1 MQSSSQSQSSQS
13 QMPSC
18 IPATQRKVVQKVFG
32 PGVAKPRRTA
42 STQVS
47 PSQKKKSTPNTHRKS
62 SAAVTSAQVFFEE
75 MPTLDV
81 NSIYWVVPEPGYRNP
96 LNLNSIPENTG
107 KVFVSWMNWESNDQV
122 GYTLYDKNQMKY
134 WADAASI
141 HMLARAKLAGI
152 THDYFF
158 FTVFRQGKE
167 YKYGFTPKSY
177 LSPDQITM
185 FENYKQENQKL
196 TEGSTYIPR
205 PIKIEKKH
213 EEEQQH
219 QEEEEEQGEAQ
230 EEGEEA
236 MPGAD
241 DIIEID

>member
-13 QMPSC
+13 QMPLC

-42 STQVS
+42 SSQA
-47 PSQKKKSTPNTHRKS
+47 SQKKKSTPNTHRKS
-62 SAAVTSAQVFFEE
+62 AAAVTSAQVFFEE

-81 NSIYWVVPEPGYRNP
+81 NSIYWVVPEPGYGNP
-96 LNLNSIPENTG
+96 LNLSAIPENTG
-107 KVFVSWMNWESNDQV
+107 KVFVSWTNWESNDRV

-185 FENYKQENQKL
+185 FKNYKQENQKL
-196 TEGSTYIPR
+196 AEDSTYIPR
-205 PIKIEKKH
+205 PIKIEQKKQ
-213 EEEQQH
+213 EEEEH
-219 QEEEEEQGEAQ
+219 QEEEAE
-230 EEGEEA
+230 EEGEAHEEEEGA
-236 MPGAD
+236 PGAE
-241 DIIEID
+241 DIIELD

>member
-1 MQSSSQSQSSQS
+1 MQSQSQSQS
-13 QMPSC
+13 PSR
-18 IPATQRKVVQKVFG
+18 IPSTQPKPVTQKVYG
-32 PGVAKPRRTA
+32 PGVPKPKRTSSSSSSSQA
-42 STQVS
+42 S
-47 PSQKKKSTPNTHRKS
+47 KKKSTPNTHRKS
-62 SAAVTSAQVFFEE
+62 AAAVTSAQVFFEE

-81 NSIYWVVPEPGYRNP
+81 NSIYWVVPEPGYGNP

-107 KVFVSWMNWESNDQV
+107 KVFVSWTNWESNDRV
-122 GYTLYDKNQMKY
+122 GYTLYDKNSMKY

-196 TEGSTYIPR
+196 AEDSTYIPR
-205 PIKIEKKH
+205 PIKIEQKKQ
-213 EEEQQH
+213 EEEH
-219 QEEEEEQGEAQ
+219 QEEEEEEQGEAQ
-230 EEGEEA
+230 EEGEVL
-236 MPGAD
+236 PGAD
-241 DIIEID
+241 DIIQID

>member
-1 MQSSSQSQSSQS
+1 MQSPSQSQSSQS
-13 QMPSC
+13 QTPSC

-42 STQVS
+42 STTSSQA
-47 PSQKKKSTPNTHRKS
+47 SQKKKSTPNTHRKS
-62 SAAVTSAQVFFEE
+62 AAAVTSAQVFFEE

-81 NSIYWVVPEPGYRNP
+81 NSIYWVVPEPGYGNP
-96 LNLNSIPENTG
+96 LNLSAIPENTG
-107 KVFVSWMNWESNDQV
+107 KVFVSWTNWESNDRV

-196 TEGSTYIPR
+196 AEDSTYIPR

-213 EEEQQH
+213 EEE
-219 QEEEEEQGEAQ
+219 EEEEAQEGEAAQ
-230 EEGEEA
+230 GEGEET

>member
-1 MQSSSQSQSSQS
+1 MQSPSQSQS
-13 QMPSC
+13 PSR
-18 IPATQRKVVQKVFG
+18 IPATQPKPVTQKVYG
-32 PGVAKPRRTA
+32 PGVAKPRRTSSSSSSSSSQA
-42 STQVS
+42 S
-47 PSQKKKSTPNTHRKS
+47 KKKSTPNTHRKS
-62 SAAVTSAQVFFEE
+62 AAAVTSAQVFFEE

-81 NSIYWVVPEPGYRNP
+81 NSIYWVVPEPGYGNP
-96 LNLNSIPENTG
+96 LNLSAIPENTG
-107 KVFVSWMNWESNDQV
+107 KVFVSWTNWESNDRV

-196 TEGSTYIPR
+196 AEDSTYIPR

-213 EEEQQH
+213 EEEEH
-219 QEEEEEQGEAQ
+219 QEEEEAQEGEAA
-230 EEGEEA
+230 EEGEET